1 MRNWLIMRYRISL
14 LLLIFFSSVTGEA
27 QVSLR
32 LDSLYS
38 PALERT
44 MKYMVILP
52 VRYDSGKHYPV
63 LFLLH
68 GVFGDQTDWCSK
80 TRLTEYCAPYDLV
93 VIMPDAQNSWY
104 VNAWNDPGAKFEDY
118 LTRDL
123 PDHVFGKYAVDTA
136 RCAIAG
142 LSMGGYGAVKTAL
155 RSPGRY
161 FFAGGLSSA
170 ITATDTAWWKS
181 LGAKNPRL
189 AQTELLAFGGAPQ
202 KFLDAQ
208 DPFQLVRTAGH
219 STPYIYLATG
229 IEDGFRTFLPAH
241 RALTDS
247 LRVHGVAYEY
257 HEVPGGH
264 TWIFWNR
271 EIQPLL
277 ARLMD
282 IAVRIR

>member
-1 MRNWLIMRYRISL
+1 MSNRFPMRYRIWL
-14 LLLIFFSSVTGEA
+14 LLWTLFYSVTGQA
-27 QVSLR
+27 QVSLL

-38 PALERT
+38 PALRKT

-52 VRYDSGKHYPV
+52 ARYDAGRHYPV

-68 GVFGDQTDWCSK
+68 GVFGDHTDWSSK
-80 TRLTEYCAPYDLV
+80 TRLTEYCAPYELV
-93 VIMPDAQNSWY
+93 VIMPDGQNSWY
-104 VNAWNDPGAKFEDY
+104 VNSWSDPGAKFEDY
-118 LTRDL
+118 LTQDL
-123 PDHVFGKYAVDTA
+123 PDHVFGKFAVDTA

-155 RSPGRY
+155 RFPGRY

-170 ITATDTAWWKS
+170 ITATDTAWWKAHGS
-181 LGAKNPRL
+181 KNPKL
-189 AQTELLAFGGAPQ
+189 AQTELRAFGGAPR
-202 KFLDAQ
+202 KILDEQ
-208 DPFQLVRTAGH
+208 DPAQLARTAGP
-219 STPYIYLATG
+219 SAPYIYLATG

-241 RALTDS
+241 RVLTDS
-247 LRVHGVAYEY
+247 LRVHGIAYEY

-277 ARLMD
+277 RRLMD
-282 IAVRIR
+282 IAARTQ